1 MLARGA
7 TLLAAFETALKLKA
21 LARQYLL
28 ARSVGTPTL
37 LTAEEWV
44 TVREQYRT
52 YGKPQAL
59 DRQPRW
65 QLP

>member
-52 YGKPQAL
+52 YGKPQSL